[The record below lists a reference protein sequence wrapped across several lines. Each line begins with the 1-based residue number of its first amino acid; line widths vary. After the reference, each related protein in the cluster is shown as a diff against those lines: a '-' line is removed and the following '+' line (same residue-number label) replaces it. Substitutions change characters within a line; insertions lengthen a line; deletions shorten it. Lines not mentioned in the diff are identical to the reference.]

1 MIRSNRFYSLQL
13 DDDTGDILSFRDSSG
28 KEYIGARTPL
38 IQINLL
44 NGAGERRKIRTGAEK
59 ADISDGGDALKIR
72 FRSVGG
78 EQLDC
83 EATVRM
89 PSQEGNTYWSLRLEN
104 RTGDI
109 VECIDFP
116 GVTVFSDL
124 IDNGGSRKLFSPAME
139 GVEIR
144 DANLRGY
151 IRPCKHTGYPPGGW
165 EGVYP
170 GACPLQFM
178 AYYDGEDG
186 LYFASHDAEGN
197 FKFIEW
203 LPENGGIRLLHEMF
217 PQMGSGESYEY
228 PYEVVLGAFKGD
240 WYDAA
245 EMYRAFV
252 ESSGMIRVPRADKNT
267 ELPDW
272 VAESPVV
279 ITYPVRGTKDTGDMT
294 PNCFFPY
301 SNALPYIERYAKL
314 FDSKIMALLM
324 HWEGTAPWAPPYVM
338 PPFGGTEMLNEFAEK
353 LHAQGNLLGV
363 YCSGIGWTQNSG
375 NVRSYSREA
384 EFEEKN
390 LAACMEVGPDQ
401 KLRLTPVCC
410 WPIRNGYD
418 MCPAC
423 EPVKE
428 IAVEEASRIVGELDV
443 DYVQFFD
450 QNIGGNAYGCYSRSH
465 GHPPA
470 PGKWMILEMRDI
482 IRKMRRRFRE
492 LRPEKKILLGC
503 ESAAAEPLVNELF
516 FNDLRYNINYLT
528 GVPVPAYSY
537 VFHGY
542 VCNYMGNHNCSSSL
556 IDLRENT
563 VNIYY
568 RYAYSFCEGD
578 ILTVV
583 LKKDGKINWEWDAEW
598 DDTCEPEQEPLIA
611 YIALLNSWRKGVLQR
626 ALRLGRMVKPYPVRC
641 GLYSEKLTVGSVPKN
656 IEEIV
661 SMRYTTDE
669 GEDLQIFVN
678 FQSEE
683 KEFSLI
689 AGDLELIFAPDG
701 TKSERRRPVGGEH
714 RIRIAPRSVLVAKFK
729 S

>member
-1 MIRSNRFYSLQL
+1 MVTENRFYRLLL
-13 DDDTGDILSFRDSSG
+13 DDETGDILSFQNSEG
-28 KEYIGARTPL
+28 KEYISVRTPL

-44 NGAGERRKIRTGAEK
+44 DGKGERRKLRSGREK
-59 ADISDGGDALKIR
+59 AKITAGRESFQIFYGNLGGEAIDCTVSVRTPKGDA
-72 FRSVGG
+72 
-78 EQLDC
+78 
-83 EATVRM
+83 
-89 PSQEGNTYWSLRLEN
+89 NTYWSLQLEN
-104 RTGDI
+104 HTGDI

-116 GVTVFSDL
+116 GITVFSDL
-124 IDNGGSRKLFSPAME
+124 IDNGGTRKLFSPAME

-144 DANLRGY
+144 DENLRGY

-178 AYYDGEDG
+178 AYYDEQDG
-186 LYFASHDAEGN
+186 MYFASHDTEGN

-217 PQMGSGESYEY
+217 PQMGNGVSYEY
-228 PYEVVLGAFKGD
+228 PYEVVLGTFRGN

-245 EMYRAFV
+245 EIYRTFI
-252 ESSGMIRVPRADKNT
+252 ESSGMIRVPKVKDNP
-267 ELPDW
+267 ELPQW
-272 VAESPVV
+272 VQESPIV

-294 PNCFFPY
+294 PNCYFPY
-301 SNALPYIERYAKL
+301 SNALPYIDRYARL
-314 FDSKIMALLM
+314 FDSKVMALLM

-338 PPFGGTEMLNEFAEK
+338 PPFGGTEMLNAFARE
-353 LHAQGNLLGV
+353 LHAKGNLLGV

-375 NVRSYSREA
+375 NVLSYNREK

-390 LAACMEVGPDQ
+390 LAACMGVGPDQ
-401 KLRLTPVCC
+401 ELKLSPVCC

-428 IAVEEASRIVGELDV
+428 IAVSEASRIVSELDV
-443 DYVQFFD
+443 DYIQFFD
-450 QNIGGNAYGCYSRSH
+450 QNVGGNAYGCYSKSH

-470 PGKWMILEMRDI
+470 PGKWMIEEMRDI
-482 IRKMRRRFRE
+482 ILKIKQKFRE
-492 LRPEKKILLGC
+492 LQPDKKVLLGC
-503 ESAAAEPLVNELF
+503 ESAASEPLVNDLF

-556 IDLRENT
+556 IDLKEDT
-563 VNIYY
+563 ENIYY

-583 LKKDGKINWEWDAEW
+583 LKNDGKINWEWDAEW
-598 DDTCEPEQEPLIA
+598 DDNVEPEQEPLIE
-611 YIALLNSWRKGVLQR
+611 YIAMLNRWRKGILNR
-626 ALRLGRMVKPYPVRC
+626 ALSFGRMQKPFPVRC
-641 GLYSEKLTVGSVPKN
+641 GMFSEKLTVGTVPKN

-661 SMRYTTDE
+661 SMRYKTE
-669 GEDLQIFVN
+669 ENEDLQIFVN
-678 FQSEE
+678 FRNEQKTFVLEAGE
-683 KEFSLI
+683 LDLI
-689 AGDLELIFAPDG
+689 STPDG
-701 TKSERRRPVGGEH
+701 RSERRMPENGVHE
-714 RIRIAPRSVLVAKFK
+714 ITIAPRSVLVAKFQ
-729 S
+729 